1 MLCEKGD
8 FIKKETLVHLWIVKI
23 FKNTYF
29 YRTPLVFASEFSL
42 IGDPGDLQYFNT
54 TIEKDKVIIAF
65 ELPSLE
71 MFLFCYLFNEFQ
83 PRCSYKVCSYIKKCN
98 CQPQPIVD
106 IYSQYLFFLL

>member
-1 MLCEKGD
+1 MKKATLLKKRPWYTCE
-8 FIKKETLVHLWIVKI
+8 FVKI